1 MADKRMFSKSII
13 ESDLFIDMPVSA
25 RLLYY
30 DLGMRGDD
38 DGFVDS
44 PKRVLR
50 MTGASDDD
58 LKILIVKQFLI
69 PFDSGV
75 VVIRHWKLHN
85 YIRSDRYKPTRYQ
98 AEKKLLYLDETNVY
112 CLLSGFLPTDNH
124 VSTECLPDV
133 IPHDNQMST
142 ECLPTGSIEENR
154 LDKSRGEENRLDKS
168 SKTFSSPDFASGEM
182 GGGENQQDFEHKKI
196 EPSQTEPDIKS
207 KGRHPRHYEHDSK
220 YYKAAVWLRDKFAAT
235 SKNKIRAPTEANLQS
250 CADTFRLMET
260 SDELSWKDIKAV
272 LAWATDNEFWRK
284 NVQSASSFRK
294 HYNRLVA
301 DMESPISTRASP
313 KPGLSDKIDAAYQEI
328 IKSREEKNG

>member
-58 LKILIVKQFLI
+58 LKVLIIKQFLI

-98 AEKKLLYLDETNVY
+98 TEKKQLYLDETNAY
-112 CLLSGFLPTDNH
+112 CLLPDGIPTDNQ
-124 VSTECLPDV
+124 VTTICLPIG
-133 IPHDNQMST
+133 IPTDNQMST
-142 ECLPTGSIEENR
+142 DCLPTGSIEENR
-154 LDKSRGEENRLDKS
+154 LDKSRGEENSLEEN
-168 SKTFSSPDFASGEM
+168 SKTFSSPDFAAGEV
-182 GGGENQQDFEHKKI
+182 GGGENQQESGQEKS
-196 EPSQTEPDIKS
+196 EPRQTKSVNKS
-207 KGRHPRHYEHDSK
+207 KHRQPKHYEHDSK
-220 YYKAAVWLRDKFAAT
+220 YYKAAVWLRDKFAAN
-235 SKNKIRAPTEANLQS
+235 SKNKIREPTEANLQS

-260 SDELSWKDIKAV
+260 SDELPWKDIRAV

-284 NVQSASSFRK
+284 NIQTAGSFRK

-301 DMESPISTRASP
+301 DMESPTSTRASP